1 MLTFEQALTAL
12 KSRQD
17 VRRAG
22 WPRVSFL
29 RVSPL
34 KKLQKYV
41 VSPTLQTTVTAYA
54 VSDEDLFSTDW
65 EIL

>member
-17 VRRAG
+17 VRRAV

-41 VSPTLQTTVTAYA
+41 VSGRLQTTVAPYLVT
-54 VSDEDLFSTDW
+54 DDDLFSNDW

>member
-17 VRRAG
+17 VRRTV
-22 WPRVSFL
+22 WLRVSFL

-41 VSPTLQTTVTAYA
+41 VSPTLHTTITAYTVT
-54 VSDEDLFSTDW
+54 DEDLFATDW